1 MGSSQIIR
9 VTAPDGSYLDYT
21 WSNARRF
28 TTVANN
34 AGETIEYGYNA
45 NGDQTSTTVKA
56 SGGTIVRQQSALFDE
71 LGRLMRQIG
80 ASAQQ
85 WDYDYDRT
93 GNLTRVSDPRAVT
106 TACMRNGFGTSVQRK
121 L

>member
-34 AGETIEYGYNA
+34 TGETIEDCGDSAFNYSSAYG
-45 NGDQTSTTVKA
+45 
-56 SGGTIVRQQSALFDE
+56 
-71 LGRLMRQIG
+71 
-80 ASAQQ
+80 
-85 WDYDYDRT
+85 
-93 GNLTRVSDPRAVT
+93 
-106 TACMRNGFGTSVQRK
+106 
-121 L
+121 